1 MEAFILVY
9 LILFS
14 IAAGYGAWWLYQAV
28 NSIAA
33 NLRDLQTNKHSRLT
47 SYLDILK
54 AAINTSK
61 GEITTS
67 IRNSERSV
75 IDYVSSENFAIK
87 QMMMAQFTSQTVKL
101 VEDVEIN
108 RHTLSN
114 LFSMVQNLQAQTNK
128 GIRENSNKIGELNSS
143 LAYSI
148 SESTSRIKESLQHL
162 NSDEQQLRKSIQ
174 TGIDNIIRNVTDFNK
189 SIERHL
195 KMLEESDDKNTKR
208 LDASITSLASS
219 LKSHTEKIMTSCN
232 QMMTTDKELHQ
243 KTRSSFDTM
252 NINLSKYL
260 TQLLQ
265 FDAMYNNLQ
274 NLYTNILEEE
284 EKISK
289 QESSLTSM
297 VSRHSQIL
305 EITSEMNKTSREI
318 FEFMK
323 LYLIQSTI
331 DNLKLS

>member
-1 MEAFILVY
+1 MEAFTLVY

-14 IAAGYGAWWLYQAV
+14 IAAGYGAWWLYQAI
-28 NSIAA
+28 NTITA

-47 SYLDILK
+47 SYLDNLK

-67 IRNSERSV
+67 IRNSDKA
-75 IDYVSSENFAIK
+75 IKTHVSSENNAIK
-87 QMMMAQFTSQTVKL
+87 QMIMAQFSSQTIKL

-114 LFSMVQNLQAQTNK
+114 LVSMVQNLQAQTNK
-128 GIRENSNKIGELNSS
+128 GIRENSNKIGELNST

-148 SESTSRIKESLQHL
+148 SESTSRIKEAIQHL
-162 NSDEQQLRKSIQ
+162 GSDEQQHSKAIQ
-174 TGIDNIIRNVTDFNK
+174 AGIDMVFRNVTDFNNT
-189 SIERHL
+189 IERHL
-195 KMLEESDDKNTKR
+195 NMLEESDDKNTKR
-208 LDASITSLASS
+208 LDTSITSLASS
-219 LKSHTEKIMTSCN
+219 LKLHTEKITSSCN
-232 QMMTTDKELHQ
+232 QIMATDKELHQ
-243 KTRSSFDTM
+243 KTKSSFDLM
-252 NINLSKYL
+252 NENLMKYL
-260 TQLLQ
+260 TQLKQ
-265 FDAMYNNLQ
+265 FDVLYNNLQ
-274 NLYTNILEEE
+274 KLYTKLLEEE

-289 QESSLTSM
+289 QESSLASM
-297 VSRHSQIL
+297 VSRHSQIF

-331 DNLKLS
+331 DNLK